1 MSKGDWRR
9 PQQAPDEEVAATWER
24 VFGKKKLNIMTEEER
39 AELEREK
46 DRLAAETVEENDG
59 GGS

>member
-9 PQQAPDEEVAATWER
+9 PQQVPDEQVAATWEA
-24 VFGKKKLNIMTEEER
+24 VFGEKKLNIMSEEER
-39 AELEREK
+39 REFERERASIE
-46 DRLAAETVEENDG
+46 DNDG